1 MSPLRRALP
10 SFGPRKSRMSHFEA
24 HSPSASLSISVIH
37 WVRSPRGVQVQRIV
51 NHYEQLLMRNQ
62 DTKCILFADLGEFV
76 TFPFLMP
83 ALTSLLLQSLRRQR
97 IETRSRR
104 CSRQTGGVNKSQHF
118 FSRPNCIQNRLRHA
132 SGYSHPAGLSLQV
145 RILSLT
151 ITSNKTMISTVQ
163 T

>member
-62 DTKCILFADLGEFV
+62 DTKCILFADLDEFV
-76 TFPFLMP
+76 TFP
-83 ALTSLLLQSLRRQR
+83 ALTSLLLQSAGKGLKR
-97 IETRSRR
+97 EADAALSRAKR
-104 CSRQTGGVNKSQHF
+104 AV
-118 FSRPNCIQNRLRHA
+118 
-132 SGYSHPAGLSLQV
+132 
-145 RILSLT
+145 
-151 ITSNKTMISTVQ
+151 
-163 T
+163 